1 MDEFINI
8 WALVLFTWGFPRR
21 KIWDFTVM
29 NNNSSLTGYLHFL
42 VVPCTVLLFLEATVN
57 MDFCNKTN
65 IFCPFILRLNQIGK
79 PLISKIPLSCYNPTS
94 QTWLIKGTKFST
106 ELLSIHP
113 FSVVLFQ
120 NEKFT
125 LKGWVELD
133 HVAGREQQQCFSG
146 HKGQR
151 DCLSIAAIKLPENW
165 SCYPSLSCCL
175 SDGLNWGTVDRKRG
189 VKELPCI
196 LSSEN
201 QHKLLNLILI

>member
-79 PLISKIPLSCYNPTS
+79 PLISKIPLSCCNPTS
-94 QTWLIKGTKFST
+94 QTWLIKGTKFSI

-113 FSVVLFQ
+113 SLLCGAVSKWEVHLEGLSWAGPRCRQRATAVFLWPQRAKGLFIHRSHKTAWELVLLPKSVLLLIWWTELGHSGQKEGSQGAALHPVLW
-120 NEKFT
+120 KS
-125 LKGWVELD
+125 
-133 HVAGREQQQCFSG
+133 A
-146 HKGQR
+146 
-151 DCLSIAAIKLPENW
+151 
-165 SCYPSLSCCL
+165 
-175 SDGLNWGTVDRKRG
+175 
-189 VKELPCI
+189 
-196 LSSEN
+196 
-201 QHKLLNLILI
+201 